1 MRRGE
6 ALQAFCSQKEFMF
19 GLLSILFITPLAG
32 TLLMQVNMQPVEL
45 IIGLAIFVCMP
56 TSLSANIALSGVCM
70 HVPARQFSSVSEFV
84 VLNFFD

>member
-6 ALQAFCSQKEFMF
+6 ALQALRSQKAFVF
-19 GLLSILFITPLAG
+19 GLLSILFVTPLVGA
-32 TLLMQVNMQPVEL
+32 LLMQVNMQPDEL

-70 HVPARQFSSVSEFV
+70 HTPARHYYSVSRKS
-84 VLNFFD
+84 